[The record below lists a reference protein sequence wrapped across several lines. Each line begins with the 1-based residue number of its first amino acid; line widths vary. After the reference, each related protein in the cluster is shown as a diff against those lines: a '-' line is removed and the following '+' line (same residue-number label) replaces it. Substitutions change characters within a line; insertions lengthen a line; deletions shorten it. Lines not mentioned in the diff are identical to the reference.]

1 MVNIMQ
7 QLIQYVEQLVPRGM
21 DFILSLAIGIIVFFV
36 GSKLIKKLL
45 KIVRRSMEKREMDP
59 GVISFF
65 LSASKITLY
74 VFLVIIVAQIFGF
87 AASSII
93 AIVGSAGLAIGLAL
107 QGSLANFAGGVLIL
121 IMKPFCVGDY
131 IIVGD
136 VEGVVQKI
144 DFYLLYV
151 LLFAVIYGQRQAT
164 FSGILATAG
173 YLFRQMYTRSGLAV
187 VTDYNT
193 YVWIAEIF
201 IVGLVVGYMKDSLLF
216 LKEEKEWEVGFL
228 SEQVTDIGDIND
240 SNLRVKEGL
249 IDQVINYD
257 NSLGTVYDATE
268 QLEQEQSVEI
278 FFCALNMIQKL
289 MDCPDVA
296 IYRVNKE
303 KYARL
308 FAYSSAK
315 AASMG
320 STVYL
325 PDKKPLDE
333 ACNENRVYI
342 NRSMEKEYPMMAYN
356 VESEEQMEILIMLW
370 SIPFSFLPS
379 TSI

>member
-7 QLIQYVEQLVPRGM
+7 QIIQYVEQLIPRGM

-36 GSKLIKKLL
+36 GSKFIKKLL

-144 DFYLLYV
+144 DVVYTTLTTADNR
-151 LLFAVIYGQRQAT
+151 AVILPNGK
-164 FSGILATAG
+164 LA
-173 YLFRQMYTRSGLAV
+173 
-187 VTDYNT
+187 
-193 YVWIAEIF
+193 
-201 IVGLVVGYMKDSLLF
+201 
-216 LKEEKEWEVGFL
+216 
-228 SEQVTDIGDIND
+228 D
-240 SNLRVKEGL
+240 SNIVNATKEDRRRVDSWNCL
-249 IDQVINYD
+249 
-257 NSLGTVYDATE
+257 
-268 QLEQEQSVEI
+268 
-278 FFCALNMIQKL
+278 
-289 MDCPDVA
+289 
-296 IYRVNKE
+296 
-303 KYARL
+303 
-308 FAYSSAK
+308 
-315 AASMG
+315 
-320 STVYL
+320 
-325 PDKKPLDE
+325 
-333 ACNENRVYI
+333 
-342 NRSMEKEYPMMAYN
+342 
-356 VESEEQMEILIMLW
+356 
-370 SIPFSFLPS
+370 
-379 TSI
+379 

>member
-74 VFLVIIVAQIFGF
+74 VFLVITVAQIFGF

-144 DFYLLYV
+144 DVVYTTLTTV
-151 LLFAVIYGQRQAT
+151 DNRAVILPNGK
-164 FSGILATAG
+164 LA
-173 YLFRQMYTRSGLAV
+173 
-187 VTDYNT
+187 
-193 YVWIAEIF
+193 
-201 IVGLVVGYMKDSLLF
+201 
-216 LKEEKEWEVGFL
+216 
-228 SEQVTDIGDIND
+228 D
-240 SNLRVKEGL
+240 SNIVNATKEDRRRVDISVG
-249 IDQVINYD
+249 IA
-257 NSLGTVYDATE
+257 YDAPLNLAKEVVSELGDSAVILLIQLWVKPEDYWTTRWAMTE
-268 QLEQEQSVEI
+268 QI
-278 FFCALNMIQKL
+278 
-289 MDCPDVA
+289 
-296 IYRVNKE
+296 
-303 KYARL
+303 
-308 FAYSSAK
+308 
-315 AASMG
+315 
-320 STVYL
+320 
-325 PDKKPLDE
+325 KKSFDE
-333 ACNENRVYI
+333 AGI
-342 NRSMEKEYPMMAYN
+342 
-356 VESEEQMEILIMLW
+356 
-370 SIPFSFLPS
+370 SIPFPQMDVHMVS
-379 TSI
+379 TKGN